1 MLVPEQLRVVFCGG
15 INKYIMFYFLLAN
28 ILCDW
33 AEQNSTE
40 PKAPL
45 WTYLELFVRGIFGD
59 HYIEVSET

>member
-1 MLVPEQLRVVFCGG
+1 
-15 INKYIMFYFLLAN
+15 MFYFLLAN